1 MHFYI
6 SERQRKLAE
15 YYKRQERL
23 LKGYQEVDSYTDL
36 GMIPGNLTEVL
47 RRKIYSFSDYL
58 FMFIIILYTLGAV
71 CNVLQSKLEFYLSN
85 PHNKDFHLRVI
96 YKSPR

>member
-1 MHFYI
+1 MI

-36 GMIPGNLTEVL
+36 GMLPGNQSEVL
-47 RRKIYSFSDYL
+47 KKI
-58 FMFIIILYTLGAV
+58 
-71 CNVLQSKLEFYLSN
+71 
-85 PHNKDFHLRVI
+85 
-96 YKSPR
+96 

>member
-1 MHFYI
+1 MI

-36 GMIPGNLTEVL
+36 GMLPGNISEVL
-47 RRKIYSFSDYL
+47 KKKMNFCSFIDFFWGQKVLFIHLIFVKFGFVSD
-58 FMFIIILYTLGAV
+58 IL
-71 CNVLQSKLEFYLSN
+71 KLMNGFF
-85 PHNKDFHLRVI
+85 KF
-96 YKSPR
+96 